1 MASTTHDMS
10 ENKFSQSP
18 AANESSRGP
27 HAGRLV
33 VSRYSFQKA
42 LGSPVTGSAPS
53 TLGTNRVQ
61 HMQVL
66 TVATAAVT
74 LPAPAPDWPE
84 LQDVYISF
92 QLYLN
97 SPSLLL
103 FANLHTP
110 PRGTQCW

>member
-18 AANESSRGP
+18 AANESSRGL

-33 VSRYSFQKA
+33 VSRHSFQKA

-74 LPAPAPDWPE
+74 LPAPAPDWPA
-84 LQDVYISF
+84 LMYI
-92 QLYLN
+92 YL
-97 SPSLLL
+97 SSCICTPLL
-103 FANLHTP
+103 FFFLPDSIP